1 MNPCHARILARRQH
15 QRDRS
20 ADRDADDC
28 RLPNIDLVEVRR
40 GPLVEILGRVCGFRN
55 VRPAVPG
62 IVKGMDRE
70 VFRELR
76 NDFLE
81 HVELGSERMQE
92 NEVRTHPGLDAT
104 DSYATEVYIFDGNP
118 GGPDQCFGPLRGRPQ
133 GFDDVGE
140 YDQHNEEC
148 QDGNQYPG
156 HVHGAIL
163 QLTWPR
169 RQAVARQQA
178 LVPVIPQNFD
188 PATGIRA

>member
-1 MNPCHARILARRQH
+1 MTLVTRGFRRAANTSEIVAPIEMPTIVAWLISTLSRYAAVH
-15 QRDRS
+15 W
-20 ADRDADDC
+20 
-28 RLPNIDLVEVRR
+28 
-40 GPLVEILGRVCGFRN
+40 VEILGRVCGFWN
-55 VRPAVPG
+55 IRPAVPG

-70 VFRELR
+70 VLLELG

-81 HVELGSERMQE
+81 YVELGSERMQE
-92 NEVRTHPGLDAT
+92 NEVRARPSLDAA
-104 DSYATEVYIFDGNP
+104 DSYAIEIHIFDGNP

-156 HVHGAIL
+156 HVYGAIL

-169 RQAVARQQA
+169 QQAVARQ
-178 LVPVIPQNFD
+178 
-188 PATGIRA
+188 